1 MILSC
6 KNICKAFETH
16 TVLDLINFQLE
27 KGEKAAIVGLNG
39 AGKSTLFKIITKE
52 LEPDSGQVIIESGIK
67 LGYLSQHS
75 TLSSHHTIMEEMLK
89 TCQPLIDMENK
100 LRTYEEQMAEKQN
113 DPDTLESLMKAYAAL
128 QHDFEVNNGYGYKSY
143 IRGVL
148 KGLGFVEE
156 EFDQGI
162 STLSGGQKTRV
173 ALAQLLLTNPDIL
186 LLDEPT
192 NHLDIKACEWLE
204 GFLSNYHGT
213 IVIISHDRYFLD
225 KIVSRIIEIEN
236 THSHIYNGH
245 YSFYVKHKA
254 INREIALKHYL
265 QQQKEIKRQEEVIRE
280 LRSHGRDKLI
290 KRAQSREKQLSKLDK
305 LDAPAVMHD
314 KMNLRLE
321 PRVVSGNEVINA
333 TNLSKSFD
341 DKHLFLGVNFHIK
354 RGEKV
359 ALIGDNGTGKTTLFR
374 IINQQLEG
382 DTGFIDY
389 GAKVKVGYY
398 DQEHAT
404 LNPQNN
410 LIEEISDAYP
420 TMDVGPIRNTLAAF
434 LFTGDDVFK
443 PIHTLSGGEK
453 GRLTLAK
460 LMLSNANFLLLDE
473 PTNHLDM
480 VSKEILESA
489 ISHYNGTVF
498 FISHDRYFIN
508 KVATRVL
515 ELTPTAFNSFL
526 GNYNYYVEKKLEE
539 EKRQLLAL
547 EEASNNTIV
556 NNNLVS
562 DPSPTGNKADW
573 LKNKE
578 EQANK
583 RKLEN
588 QIKQLEK
595 RIHELE
601 KCITDI
607 DEQLCL
613 EEIYTN
619 AEKAEN
625 LHNEK
630 TAYEGE
636 LEGLYEKWESLL

>member
-16 TVLDLINFQLE
+16 TVLDLINFQLQ

-52 LEPDSGQVIIESGIK
+52 LEPDSGQVILESGIK
-67 LGYLSQHS
+67 VGYLSQQS
-75 TLSSHHTIMEEMLK
+75 TLSTNNTILDEMLK
-89 TCQPLIDMENK
+89 TCQPIIDMETR
-100 LRTYEEQMAEKQN
+100 LRNYESQMAEIQDN
-113 DPDTLESLMKAYAAL
+113 PVALESLMKAYSAL
-128 QHDFEVNNGYGYKSY
+128 QHNFEVHNGYGYKSY

-156 EFDQGI
+156 EFDSVI

-204 GFLSNYHGT
+204 GFLNNYHGT
-213 IVIISHDRYFLD
+213 VIIISHDRYFLD
-225 KIVSRIIEIEN
+225 KIVDRIIEIEN
-236 THSHIYNGH
+236 TRSHSYNGN

-254 INREIALKHYL
+254 INREIEFKHYV
-265 QQQKEIKRQEEVIRE
+265 QQQKDIKRQEEVIRE

-290 KRAQSREKQLSKLDK
+290 KRAQSREKQLDKVELLSKPV
-305 LDAPAVMHD
+305 AIHD
-314 KMNLRLE
+314 KMHLKLE
-321 PRVVSGNEVINA
+321 PRIVSGNDVITA

-341 DKHLFLGVNFHIK
+341 DKHLFTSIDFNIK

-374 IINQQLEG
+374 IINQQLQS
-382 DTGFIDY
+382 DSGFIDL
-389 GAKVKVGYY
+389 GVKVMVGYY

-404 LNPQNN
+404 LNPKNN

-489 ISHYNGTVF
+489 ISQYTGTVF

-515 ELTPTAFNSFL
+515 ELTPKRFNSFL
-526 GNYNYYVEKKLEE
+526 GNYNYFIEKKLEE
-539 EKRQLLAL
+539 EKQRLLAL
-547 EEASNNTIV
+547 EESHEKASEPNT
-556 NNNLVS
+556 S
-562 DPSPTGNKADW
+562 DISPIGNKADW
-573 LKNKE
+573 LKTKE

-588 QIKQLEK
+588 QMNKLEEH
-595 RIHELE
+595 IHELE
-601 KCITDI
+601 KCITNI

-613 EEIYTN
+613 EDIYTN
-619 AEKAEN
+619 AEKSEK

-630 TAYEGE
+630 IAYEEE

>member
-16 TVLDLINFQLE
+16 TVLDLINFQLQ

-52 LEPDSGQVIIESGIK
+52 LEADSGQVILASGVK
-67 LGYLSQHS
+67 VGYLSQHS
-75 TLSSHHTIMEEMLK
+75 TLSTHNTIIDEMLK
-89 TCQPLIDMENK
+89 TCQPIIDMENT
-100 LRTYEEQMAEKQN
+100 LRNYESQMAQLQDN
-113 DPDTLESLMKAYAAL
+113 PVALESLMKAYSAL
-128 QHDFEVNNGYGYKSY
+128 QHNFEANNGYGYKSY

-148 KGLGFVEE
+148 KGLGFEDE
-156 EFDQGI
+156 EFDSVI

-173 ALAQLLLTNPDIL
+173 ALAQLLLANPDIL

-204 GFLSNYHGT
+204 SFLNNYHGT
-213 IVIISHDRYFLD
+213 VIIISHDRYFLD
-225 KIVSRIIEIEN
+225 KIVNRIIEIED
-236 THSHIYNGH
+236 TYSHVYNGN
-245 YSFYVKHKA
+245 YSFYAKHKA
-254 INREIALKHYL
+254 INSELELKHYA
-265 QQQKEIKRQEEVIRE
+265 QQQKDIKRQEEVIRE

-290 KRAQSREKQLSKLDK
+290 KRAQSREKQLDKVDILSK
-305 LDAPAVMHD
+305 PMAVHD
-314 KMNLRLE
+314 KMNLKLE
-321 PRVVSGNEVINA
+321 PRVVSGNDVITA

-341 DKHLFLGVNFHIK
+341 DKLLFSGIDFNIK

-374 IINQQLEG
+374 IINQELQS
-382 DTGFIDY
+382 DCGFIDL
-389 GAKVKVGYY
+389 GVKVMVGYY

-404 LNPQNN
+404 LSPKNN

-489 ISHYNGTVF
+489 ISQYTGTVF

-515 ELTPTAFNSFL
+515 ELTPTRFNSFL
-526 GNYNYYVEKKLEE
+526 GNYNYFMEKKLEE
-539 EKRQLLAL
+539 EKLRLLAL
-547 EEASNNTIV
+547 EEASKKATVINAPEI
-556 NNNLVS
+556 
-562 DPSPTGNKADW
+562 SPTGNKADW
-573 LKNKE
+573 LKTKE

-583 RKLEN
+583 RKLDNELN
-588 QIKQLEK
+588 KLEE

-601 KCITDI
+601 KFITDI

-613 EEIYTN
+613 EEIYTH
-619 AEKAEN
+619 AEKTEKF
-625 LHNEK
+625 HNEK
-630 TAYEGE
+630 TTYEEE
-636 LEGLYEKWESLL
+636 LDGLYEKWESLL